1 MYHVDY
7 VKHQS
12 LALGF
17 LANHFCNEWWGR
29 QCVTL
34 ILLLGL

>member
-17 LANHFCNEWWGR
+17 LANHFCNE
-29 QCVTL
+29 
-34 ILLLGL
+34 